1 MNYKKLIKDI
11 NNGTIDP
18 KSFTLVVDNDDGWLR
33 DELHEDWELAEEREE
48 VLKDTYG
55 RSGGYNDLLEILEVM
70 GINAER
76 C

>member
-18 KSFTLVVDNDDGWLR
+18 KSFTLVVDNDYGWLR
-33 DELHEDWELAEEREE
+33 DELHEDWGLSEEREE

-55 RSGGYNDLLEILEVM
+55 EPEGYNDLVEILKAV